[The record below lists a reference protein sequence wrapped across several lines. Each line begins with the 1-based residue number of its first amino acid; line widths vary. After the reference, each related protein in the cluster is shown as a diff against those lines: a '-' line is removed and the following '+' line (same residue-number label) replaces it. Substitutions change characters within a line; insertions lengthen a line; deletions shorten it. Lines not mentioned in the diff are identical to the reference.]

1 MKYQIFKNNKY
12 LNTKCNLIEKIFVIS
27 LGLTL
32 TILLIKIFWIN
43 PFTIYSLL
51 IFITLSLLFS
61 LLLFLAYY
69 DFKYMEV
76 HNLISFILMIFLVLI
91 NILLYIFNKEIYISN
106 NWTYIPYNNI
116 LAVLILGSIFQS
128 IVLISKEKALG
139 QGDVRIAIIIGS
151 LIGYA
156 YLIPWSYIAVF
167 TALAYGIDISL
178 KQKKFKGLRIPFVP
192 FMVLGTLLLIL
203 YIL

>member
-1 MKYQIFKNNKY
+1 M
-12 LNTKCNLIEKIFVIS
+12 S

-43 PFTIYSLL
+43 PFTFYSLL

-61 LLLFLAYY
+61 FLLFLAYY

-76 HNLISFILMIFLVLI
+76 HNLISFILMILLVLL
-91 NILLYIFNKEIYISN
+91 NILLYIFNKEIHISN

-116 LAVLILGSIFQS
+116 LAILILGSIFQS

-139 QGDVRIAIIIGS
+139 QGDVRIAIIVGS
-151 LIGYA
+151 LIGYT
-156 YLIPWSYIAVF
+156 YLIHWSYITVF
-167 TALAYGIDISL
+167 TALAYGISL
-178 KQKKFKGLRIPFVP
+178 SIKKKKFKGLRIPFVP